1 MRKIRVGKHFLPL
14 KILIPILLIATLS
27 LVSYAAS
34 ITATTVNTQTISGV
48 LYNVAGGFTATN
60 NGFGLTATA
69 ATATTLPFAWTP
81 NGVVTMA
88 TVAGDWQYT
97 VTVTINS
104 GVATSTQFAV
114 SVQWSTGGGAYT
126 AIGTGLTFTTPS
138 SITPSQTMT
147 FTFNTGDTT
156 IPGPVGLVI
165 TIQ

>member
-1 MRKIRVGKHFLPL
+1 MKKLRVGKHFLPL

-69 ATATTLPFAWTP
+69 ATATTLPGTWS
-81 NGVVTMA
+81 NGGSVTMA

-97 VTVTINS
+97 LTVTINS
-104 GVATSTQFAV
+104 GAAASTQYTV
-114 SVQWSTGGGAYT
+114 SVDWSTGGGAYT

-138 SITPSQTMT
+138 TINSGETMT
-147 FTFNTGDTT
+147 FTFNTGVNTFT
-156 IPGPVGLVI
+156 APAGLVV

>member
-1 MRKIRVGKHFLPL
+1 MRKLRIGKHFLPL

-60 NGFGLTATA
+60 NGFGLTAVA
-69 ATATTLPFAWTP
+69 ATATTLPYAWTP

-97 VTVTINS
+97 VTVTINA
-104 GVATSTQFAV
+104 GAAASTQYTV
-114 SVQWSTGGGAYT
+114 SVEWSTGGSPYT
-126 AIGTGLTFTTPS
+126 AIGTGLSFTTPS
-138 SITPSQTMT
+138 TISSGETMT
-147 FTFNTGDTT
+147 FTFNTGLNTFT
-156 IPGPVGLVI
+156 APAGLVI